1 MRMLKPAIIPVQSSP
16 LHLLLDEGKFD
27 DDEEAL
33 TILPPEDH
41 TEYVAHHSSSRLVHY
56 VAGYV
61 ARKARQKT
69 GCRICT
75 EHLTISKASA
85 VSDTQTEFIRQFDR
99 GGLLYP
105 SSGLAQLVGTL
116 EESFTVFFSSRK
128 IEAASMC
135 DFAAFL
141 QNVEISTLGCSNHA
155 KDLTLVIVK
164 FYVLL
169 RFRFYAKSLNQDRST
184 KRDQKK
190 HLKMRRCK

>member
-1 MRMLKPAIIPVQSSP
+1 M
-16 LHLLLDEGKFD
+16 
-27 DDEEAL
+27 
-33 TILPPEDH
+33 
-41 TEYVAHHSSSRLVHY
+41 
-56 VAGYV
+56 
-61 ARKARQKT
+61 ARKAGQKT

-105 SSGLAQLVGTL
+105 SSGLAQLVDTL

-141 QNVEISTLGCSNHA
+141 QNVEIPTLGCSNHA